1 MIDHGA
7 LRPLRQLSAWFQVL
21 PAYARLF
28 LVALTLT
35 LAVTALLLTAVS
47 GGGWGAHVT
56 SIPTVVASIAD
67 HIARFDPSTPCPL
80 PSPCP

>member
-1 MIDHGA
+1 MAYSRA
-7 LRPLRQLSAWFQVL
+7 LRRLRQLSAPAPVL
-21 PAYARLF
+21 PAYTGLF

-35 LAVTALLLTAVS
+35 LAVTALLVTAIS

-67 HIARFDPSTPCPL
+67 HIARFDPSTPCAL